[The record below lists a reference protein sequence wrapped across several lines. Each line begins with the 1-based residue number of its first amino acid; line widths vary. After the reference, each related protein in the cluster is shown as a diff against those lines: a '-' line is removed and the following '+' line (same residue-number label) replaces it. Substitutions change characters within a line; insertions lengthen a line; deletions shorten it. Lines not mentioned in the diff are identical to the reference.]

1 MFWQPG
7 PPAPAQCHFL
17 VEPLARFGAAPPEGE
32 QHAPGELLQCTR
44 CNRWICAWCARD
56 ARFQGQGAQHASGGA
71 APPRRQVSNVGR
83 EGGGVPKPSA
93 RNESTRLQSTS
104 AEVFQ
109 SPVRGILPTSVDSQF
124 DFRRQDSGGAPAS
137 ARPLYSRAAR
147 FRGRERASVRG
158 RSRKTELRQRQR
170 RQLQERIVA

>member
-1 MFWQPG
+1 MG
-7 PPAPAQCHFL
+7 GSPACRWWTLCAARGQGRAGAPSPARARSPARSPRTCTGMQMSSPARPL
-17 VEPLARFGAAPPEGE
+17 GEPSSLPR
-32 QHAPGELLQCTR
+32 
-44 CNRWICAWCARD
+44 AWKIPRA
-56 ARFQGQGAQHASGGA
+56 GAQHASGGA
-71 APPRRQVSNVGR
+71 APPRRQVSNVGC

-109 SPVRGILPTSVDSQF
+109 SPLRGIQSTSVDSQF

-137 ARPLYSRAAR
+137 ARPLCSRAAR

-158 RSRKTELRQRQR
+158 RSRKKRQS
-170 RQLQERIVA
+170 